1 MSDAP
6 EAQKVAKKG
15 EKRAVKEG
23 GKVGRAG
30 ERKRK
35 RRETYTSY
43 IYRVLK
49 RIHPGVGVST
59 KAMGIMNSFV
69 DDIFERIT
77 SEAVRLALQNK
88 KSTISHREI
97 ETAVRLLLS
106 GELAK
111 HAVNEG
117 RESLFFYTN
126 NIF

>member
-30 ERKRK
+30 ERKRKRK

-88 KSTISHREI
+88 M
-97 ETAVRLLLS
+97 VDF
-106 GELAK
+106 
-111 HAVNEG
+111 
-117 RESLFFYTN
+117 LF
-126 NIF
+126 